1 MKEACLTLTII
12 QLRTAYAPLP
22 PAKRSSKDG
31 DPKKQGLKEAY
42 TSEIFIL
49 VRFGETTGNE

>member
-1 MKEACLTLTII
+1 
-12 QLRTAYAPLP
+12 LRTAYAPLP